1 LFSFFLSAWS
11 VKEPDFDKLCR
22 HVFGSHLQ
30 FTKVFSINCAYTGS
44 LMQSQLTMTG
54 AYTNQTKDK
63 A

>member
-1 LFSFFLSAWS
+1 M
-11 VKEPDFDKLCR
+11 
-22 HVFGSHLQ
+22 FGSHLQ
-30 FTKVFSINCAYTGS
+30 FSKVFSINCAYTGS